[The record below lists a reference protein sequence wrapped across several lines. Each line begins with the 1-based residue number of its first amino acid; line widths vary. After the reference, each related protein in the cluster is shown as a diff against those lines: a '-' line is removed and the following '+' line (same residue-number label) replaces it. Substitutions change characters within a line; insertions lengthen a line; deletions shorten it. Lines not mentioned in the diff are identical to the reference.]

1 MISSQTRSSLVE
13 SKFVV
18 PLFQPLGYPEKCRCP
33 QFPLKTYEPGG
44 HAKRGGKPSIDQ
56 SYFSTSE
63 QVEQNADTSLI
74 IVEAKEPGETHMDE
88 ALDQA
93 RFYGYHLSPLFLV
106 ATNAYR
112 LQVIKRHRYRGEEQ
126 VLDVTLPHLQ
136 EQGTAKRLYREL
148 HFEVVKRLKT
158 QLADELTHTLYV
170 DLMHTL
176 ESHPDLREQLA
187 KGDFER
193 SRAQEGRRLTV
204 TEPKVA
210 VVCDLPLAFG
220 DGACRIVFSNLLQHR
235 RDAPDMGLSSRLAP
249 GVPVARVPHPH
260 RSTLA
265 LGFDAP
271 VRSRV

>member
-1 MISSQTRSSLVE
+1 MLTNDTRFVSFLAWLQAFDPSTLTNEAEVE

-18 PLFQPLGYPEKCRCP
+18 PLFQHLGYPEKCRCP

-44 HAKRGGKPSIDQ
+44 HAKRGRKPSIDQ
-56 SYFSTSE
+56 IYFSTSE
-63 QVEQNADTSLI
+63 QTEQDADTLLI
-74 IVEAKEPGETHMDE
+74 IVEAKEPGETHVDE

-106 ATNAYR
+106 VTNAHR
-112 LQVIKRHRYRGEEQ
+112 LLVIKRHRYRREEQ
-126 VLDVTLPHLQ
+126 VLDVTLLQLQ
-136 EQGTAKRLYREL
+136 EQVTAKQLYREL
-148 HFEVVKRLKT
+148 HFEVVKRLKA

-204 TEPKVA
+204 IEPKVQWCA
-210 VVCDLPLAFG
+210 TFPWLSATGYVA
-220 DGACRIVFSNLLQHR
+220 SNS
-235 RDAPDMGLSSRLAP
+235 AICCCKGSPAISP
-249 GVPVARVPHPH
+249 IARSW
-260 RSTLA
+260 RA
-265 LGFDAP
+265 
-271 VRSRV
+271 